1 MQIKLLLLIPITEL
15 SIEMNAALYICYFW
29 QLLTGQMLPLIKL
42 KSAKSHPN
50 LRPYVTQF

>member
-15 SIEMNAALYICYFW
+15 SIAMNAALYICYFW